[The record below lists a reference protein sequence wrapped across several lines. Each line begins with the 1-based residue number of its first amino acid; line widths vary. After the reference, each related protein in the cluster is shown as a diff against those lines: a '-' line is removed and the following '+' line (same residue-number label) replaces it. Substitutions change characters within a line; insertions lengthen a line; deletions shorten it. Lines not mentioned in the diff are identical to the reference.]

1 MVLHTF
7 WVPFHARRMYL
18 AFRSYKLRIQ
28 FFKSVKKYLI
38 KNFAFPSAKI
48 SVEVDPYNVAN
59 VPIVKEL
66 VN

>member
-1 MVLHTF
+1 
-7 WVPFHARRMYL
+7 MYL